1 MNAFLGG
8 IGRFLLYVR
17 FLYVYRVV
25 SVYPSPQEPP
35 ASPRRVVHFFVTQY
49 TGFFKELGK
58 PRIFDGKFV

>member
-1 MNAFLGG
+1 MHFLEELAVFALRKVFICISRGVG
-8 IGRFLLYVR
+8 ISQPPRT
-17 FLYVYRVV
+17 
-25 SVYPSPQEPP
+25 PP